1 MSFVCA
7 YMLKILESIFNHDFF
22 NLEIDTLTSKHIFPT
37 VLRKKKKKNILVYM
51 AAHAYN
57 PSIWEAEAEGL

>member
-1 MSFVCA
+1 M
-7 YMLKILESIFNHDFF
+7 IFF
-22 NLEIDTLTSKHIFPT
+22 NLEIDTLISKHIFPT
-37 VLRKKKKKNILVYM
+37 VLRKNKNKKNILVYM